1 MTRGPPAPHDRAV
14 NATAAAVV
22 GREAELDAI
31 DAFLADRS
39 ALPAALVMD
48 GPAGAGKSTLWQAAV
63 DRAADAGFTV
73 LACRPAGAE
82 AHLSYAALADLLE
95 PQLDAV
101 LPTLPGPQRRPLEV
115 ALLLVEDA
123 GTPDQRAISAGTL
136 GAIRALALERPV
148 LIAIDD
154 AQWLDSPSAEVVA
167 FALRRLRDAPV
178 AAVTAW
184 RVTSP
189 SVPAAN
195 PPPNRAALERAF
207 ERPAKQIDVG
217 PLSLGALNRLLRTRT
232 SLEFNRRT
240 LQRIHETSGGNP
252 FYALELA
259 SAMARSQDTS
269 TDEPLPLSA
278 GLNDLLADRLKGLGS
293 ETRDALFVAA
303 AAAQPTIDLVGA
315 ALGAPAAKLLEPAV
329 LANVIRIEGD
339 AIEFVHPLLAAAAYN
354 AATREQRRRWHV
366 RIAEV
371 APDQETRARHLAFAR
386 PEPDPEIAREL
397 AEAARHAIQR
407 GAPGVGAELFGRA
420 LDRMPPNSEGLERAE
435 LVAEAAPVMA
445 AGEPDRVRALLEDT
459 IAAIAPSPLRAE
471 LLMLLADIA
480 GDDPGGG
487 ELQVRLIDQ
496 ALEEASGDIARTA
509 WALLDRE
516 QCERGRDRLADAL
529 VIARRALEAAEA
541 SGDER
546 LMAEAHVR
554 TADLET
560 VLGVGGDPIE
570 RFGRALELAE
580 RQHVDAENSAQSML
594 AVCLIR
600 RGQVDEARP
609 YLLSERLRAMV
620 EGDEASEAWVC
631 MYLTELEWLAGNW
644 DAAAA
649 YARQGEE
656 AAEQAGLRMRLG
668 PLRGLVGLVEAS
680 RGEPERARALVADA
694 VAILE
699 DVDETAYGNYA
710 RGMLGFLE
718 LSLGNAA
725 AAHEWLHTYGV
736 ERGIEGSKRLSF
748 IGDEIEALVR
758 LGQIDDAASLTDE
771 LARRGEV
778 TQRPT
783 LSATASR
790 SRVLVLGARGD
801 LDGAIAAGQEAV
813 AAYERLRLPFELA
826 RARLVLGEIQRRAK
840 QRKAARETFDQA
852 IAGFEALGAHLW
864 VDRAR
869 AEQARIGGRTTIE
882 GLSETELR
890 VAQLVAE
897 GRSNKEVAATLFVS
911 VRAVEANLSRVYAK
925 LGIESRTELARRL

>member
-1 MTRGPPAPHDRAV
+1 M

-101 LPTLPGPQRRPLEV
+101 LPTLPGPQRRALGV

-303 AAAQPTIDLVGA
+303 AAAQPTIDLVEA

-339 AIEFVHPLLAAAAYN
+339 AIEFVHPLLAAAAYS
-354 AATREQRRRWHV
+354 AATPEQRRRWHV

-397 AEAARHAIQR
+397 AAAARHAIQR

-435 LVAEAAPVMA
+435 LVAEAAPVMV

-459 IAAIAPSPLRAE
+459 IAAIEPSPLRAE
-471 LLMLLADIA
+471 LLLLLADIA

-609 YLLSERLRAMV
+609 YLLPERLRAIV

-644 DAAAA
+644 DAAAT

-694 VAILE
+694 VTILE

-758 LGQIDDAASLTDE
+758 LGQIDEAASLTDE

>member
-1 MTRGPPAPHDRAV
+1 M

-22 GREAELDAI
+22 GREAELDVI

-48 GPAGAGKSTLWQAAV
+48 GPAGAGKSTLWQAAI
-63 DRAADAGFTV
+63 DRASDAGFTV

-95 PQLDAV
+95 PRLDAI
-101 LPTLPGPQRRPLEV
+101 LPTLPAPQRRALEV
-115 ALLLVEDA
+115 ALLLEEDA
-123 GTPDQRAISAGTL
+123 TTPDQRAIAAGTL
-136 GAIRALALERPV
+136 GAVRALAREQPV
-148 LIAIDD
+148 LMAIDD
-154 AQWLDSPSAEVVA
+154 AQWLDPPTAEVVA

-189 SVPAAN
+189 SVPAAS
-195 PPPNRAALERAF
+195 PPPNRAALERAV
-207 ERPAKQIDVG
+207 ERRPTRIEVG

-232 SLEFNRRT
+232 HLEFNRRT

-259 SAMARSQDTS
+259 SAMARSQDVAAP

-278 GLNDLLADRLKGLGS
+278 GLNDLLAERLQGLGS

-303 AAAQPTIDLVGA
+303 ATAQPTAELVEKAVGV
-315 ALGAPAAKLLEPAV
+315 PATRLLRPAV
-329 LANVIRIEGD
+329 QANVIRTDGH

-354 AATREQRRRWHV
+354 APTPEERSRWHI

-371 APDQETRARHLAFAR
+371 APDPETRARHLAFAT
-386 PEPDPEIAREL
+386 PDADPEIARQL

-407 GAPGVGAELFGRA
+407 GAPGAGAELFGRA
-420 LDRMPPNSEGLERAE
+420 LDRMPPTATGVERAE
-435 LVAEAAPVMA
+435 LIAEAAPVIA
-445 AGEPDRVRALLEDT
+445 SAGEPDRARRLLDEG
-459 IAAIAPSPLRAE
+459 IAAIPASPLRAE
-471 LLMLLADIA
+471 LLLLLADIA
-480 GDDPGGG
+480 GDEPGGG
-487 ELQVRLIDQ
+487 ETQIRLIDQ
-496 ALEEASGDIARTA
+496 ALEEARGDVARTA

-529 VIARRALEAAEA
+529 VIARRALDAAEA

-546 LMAEAHVR
+546 LVAEAHVR

-570 RFGRALELAE
+570 RFRRALELGM
-580 RQHVDAENSAQSML
+580 RQHVAAENSAQSML

-600 RGQVDEARP
+600 RGRVDDARP
-609 YLLSERLRAMV
+609 YVLPERLRAIA

-649 YARQGEE
+649 YASQGEQ
-656 AAEQAGLRMRLG
+656 AAEQMGNRMRLG
-668 PLRGLVGLVEAS
+668 PLRGLVGLVEGS
-680 RGEPERARALVADA
+680 RGDADRARALLADA
-694 VAILE
+694 VTMLQ

-718 LSLGNAA
+718 LSLGNAE

-748 IGDEIEALVR
+748 IGDEIESLVR
-758 LGQIDDAASLTDE
+758 LGRIDEAANLADE
-771 LARRGEV
+771 LARRGEA

-790 SRVLVLGARGD
+790 SRALVLGARGD
-801 LDGAIAAGQEAV
+801 VEGAIAAAEEAT
-813 AAYERLRLPFELA
+813 AAFARLRLPFVEH
-826 RARLVLGEIQRRAK
+826 VPPG
-840 QRKAARETFDQA
+840 T
-852 IAGFEALGAHLW
+852 ALM
-864 VDRAR
+864 
-869 AEQARIGGRTTIE
+869 EE
-882 GLSETELR
+882 
-890 VAQLVAE
+890 
-897 GRSNKEVAATLFVS
+897 
-911 VRAVEANLSRVYAK
+911 
-925 LGIESRTELARRL
+925 